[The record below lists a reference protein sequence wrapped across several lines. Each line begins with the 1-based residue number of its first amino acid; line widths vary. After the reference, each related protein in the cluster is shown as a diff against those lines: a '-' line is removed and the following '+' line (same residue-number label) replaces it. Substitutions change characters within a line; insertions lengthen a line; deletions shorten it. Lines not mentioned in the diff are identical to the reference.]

1 MLTSKVGILMRKTN
15 MAKKTGLMVRRVVQT
30 RAFTFV
36 EVMVALVI
44 VSISLV
50 ALIRLHIISIN
61 MTDTAEATSQAMFLA
76 EEKIEEM
83 LAHGYPKKGTSSGT
97 VEKKGLAFSW
107 QTMVTE
113 LRPPQLA
120 KADVTG
126 LREILVDV
134 SWRQGTGRKRLQM
147 STYIADRQIP

>member
-1 MLTSKVGILMRKTN
+1 MCKTSTTKKNGLTAQQVT
-15 MAKKTGLMVRRVVQT
+15 QT

-44 VSISLV
+44 VSISLA

-61 MTDTAEATSQAMFLA
+61 MTDAAEITSQAIFLA
-76 EEKIEEM
+76 EEKIEET
-83 LAHGYPKKGTSSGT
+83 LALGYPKEGASSGT
-97 VEKKGLAFSW
+97 VEKKGLAFNW
-107 QTMVTE
+107 QTEVTE
-113 LRPPQLA
+113 LRRPQSA
-120 KADVTG
+120 EADVTG

-134 SWRQGTGRKRLQM
+134 SWRQGTGRKNLQM

>member
-1 MLTSKVGILMRKTN
+1 MCKTSTI
-15 MAKKTGLMVRRVVQT
+15 KKNGLKAQQVTQT

-36 EVMVALVI
+36 EVMVALAI

-61 MTDTAEATSQAMFLA
+61 MTDTAEITSQAIFLA
-76 EEKIEEM
+76 EEKIEET
-83 LAHGYPKKGTSSGT
+83 LARGYPKEGTSSGT
-97 VEKKGLAFSW
+97 VEKKGLAFNW
-107 QTMVTE
+107 RTEVTE

-120 KADVTG
+120 QVDVTG

-134 SWRQGTGRKRLQM
+134 SWKQGTGRKHLQM

>member
-1 MLTSKVGILMRKTN
+1 MCKTN
-15 MAKKTGLMVRRVVQT
+15 TIKKNSLTAQQVTQP

-36 EVMVALVI
+36 EVMVALAI

-61 MTDTAEATSQAMFLA
+61 MIDTAEMTSQAIFLA
-76 EEKIEEM
+76 EEKIAET
-83 LAHGYPKKGTSSGT
+83 LALGYPKEGTSSGT
-97 VEKKGLAFSW
+97 VEKKGLAFNW
-107 QTMVTE
+107 RTEVAE

-120 KADVTG
+120 QVDVTG

-134 SWRQGTGRKRLQM
+134 SWKQGTGRKHLQM